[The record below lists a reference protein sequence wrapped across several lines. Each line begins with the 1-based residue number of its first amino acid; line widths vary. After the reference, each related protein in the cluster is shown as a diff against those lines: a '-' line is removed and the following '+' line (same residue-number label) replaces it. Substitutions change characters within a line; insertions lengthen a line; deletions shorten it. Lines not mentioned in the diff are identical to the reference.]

1 MGDPDAIVARRA
13 RQGKDNERLVAP
25 PAVRRH
31 ADLIRGGR
39 ARHRGG
45 AFGDYWSLTGLALR
59 SFSTRA
65 KICYGGH
72 GAVIS
77 EEAMAKG
84 QIKGNKEAKKPKADK
99 NQSKTHVS
107 AYKASQGKGG
117 QSMAPPAKK
126 S

>member
-1 MGDPDAIVARRA
+1 MRLRRGAPDRAKIMNDWRRRQSLALACELDPGTEPGIQRA
-13 RQGKDNERLVAP
+13 PSN
-25 PAVRRH
+25 
-31 ADLIRGGR
+31 
-39 ARHRGG
+39 
-45 AFGDYWSLTGLALR
+45 DYWSLTGLALR

>member
-1 MGDPDAIVARRA
+1 MNDWRRRQSLALACELDPGTEPGIQRA
-13 RQGKDNERLVAP
+13 PSN
-25 PAVRRH
+25 
-31 ADLIRGGR
+31 
-39 ARHRGG
+39 
-45 AFGDYWSLTGLALR
+45 DYWSLTGLALR

>member
-1 MGDPDAIVARRA
+1 MRLWRGAPDTAKIMNDWRLRHSRALACGLDPGTEPGIQV
-13 RQGKDNERLVAP
+13 
-25 PAVRRH
+25 
-31 ADLIRGGR
+31 
-39 ARHRGG
+39 
-45 AFGDYWSLTGLALR
+45 AFGDYQPLTGLALR

>member
-1 MGDPDAIVARRA
+1 MRLWRGAPDTVKIMNDWR
-13 RQGKDNERLVAP
+13 
-25 PAVRRH
+25 RRH
-31 ADLIRGGR
+31 SR
-39 ARHRGG
+39 APSCGPDPGTEPGIQG
-45 AFGDYWSLTGLALR
+45 APSNDYWSLTGLALR

>member
-1 MGDPDAIVARRA
+1 MNDWR
-13 RQGKDNERLVAP
+13 
-25 PAVRRH
+25 RRH
-31 ADLIRGGR
+31 SRAPSCGLDPGTEPGVQGMPSAIIGR
-39 ARHRGG
+39 C
-45 AFGDYWSLTGLALR
+45 LALR